1 MHWIF
6 ENKIITNLDFI
17 KKYAISIFMKTIQ
30 LIRPT
35 TFCLMALTFISSA
48 YSVDK
53 YFGNSS
59 AIFTSDNAWYS
70 DEALTQPTTHPIG
83 EEDTAIFYKT
93 KGSATVAPSSWVT
106 QLDTYVG
113 NVISSGNDGI
123 INLGHELLNQGSPIN
138 FQIYNT
144 LSVQICDE
152 ASTMT
157 FGTSFEKE
165 GTAAVELTIGN
176 IDIGTQVYGG
186 KTYDSYGSETSLGF
200 SYGDS
205 RLTSSLINVIGDV
218 NLGGCGVTGANVAA
232 LLNLKVDKMA
242 VKGIMNIKRNGWMY
256 SSVRFYK
263 AGVLELGGLV
273 AENTNGDFTI
283 ANGSGESFTS
293 EIVFKNELG
302 TDYQYIGAIVD
313 DGNNRPD
320 ISAIKATMNVTMD
333 GEGTQRI
340 YQAIQTKTNIQG
352 RMSGTYTVKN
362 GRLFMD
368 NSLIAA
374 DYRQAKLSLEGG
386 KFGAGDYDSS
396 NTGTAY
402 FKTANFESGGF
413 AYENFAYHN
422 TMETG
427 TGDKIIITETFTK
440 AAGSGKISVDFSDAN
455 GNALN
460 LENFILADS
469 ADSVEYWAE
478 ILTAGELSGFNLDT
492 RLSDGAYDA
501 NADFYAEGIENGIVV
516 FKWVESLD
524 SGYSLQVGFAQVPE
538 PAAAVALG
546 GVLALVYAG
555 MRSKRRR

>member
-1 MHWIF
+1 MV
-6 ENKIITNLDFI
+6 ITNLDFI
-17 KKYAISIFMKTIQ
+17 RKYAISIFMKTIQ

-35 TFCLMALTFISSA
+35 TFYLLALTFISSA
-48 YSVDK
+48 YSADK

-59 AIFTSDNAWYS
+59 AIFISDNAWYS

-93 KGSATVAPSSWVT
+93 KGTATYAPTSWVT
-106 QLDTYVG
+106 QVDTYVG
-113 NVISSGNDGI
+113 NVISSGDNGI
-123 INLGHELLNQGSPIN
+123 INLGKELLNQGVPIN

-152 ASTMT
+152 NSTMS
-157 FGTSFEKE
+157 FGTSFEDE
-165 GTAAVELTIGN
+165 ESTAAVELTIGN

-186 KTYDSYGSETSLGF
+186 KTYDSYRTTSLSF

-218 NLGGCGVTGANVAA
+218 NLGGCGVTDVNSEA
-232 LLNLKVDKMA
+232 LLNLAVDKMA
-242 VKGIMNIKRNGWMY
+242 VKGIMNIKRNGWGY
-256 SSVRFYK
+256 SNVTFNK

-273 AENTNGDFTI
+273 AENRDGDFTI
-283 ANGSGESFTS
+283 ANGEGGSFTS
-293 EIVFKNELG
+293 EVVFKNALG

-340 YQAIQTKTNIQG
+340 YQAIQLKTDIQG

-368 NSLIAA
+368 NSRIAA
-374 DYRQAKLSLEGG
+374 DYRQAALSLEGG
-386 KFGAGDYDSS
+386 KFGAGHYESS

-413 AYENFAYHN
+413 AYENFANHN

-440 AAGSGKISVDFSDAN
+440 AAGSGKISVDFSDAS

-469 ADSVEYWAE
+469 ADSVKYWAE

-492 RLSDGAYDA
+492 LLSDGAYDA
-501 NADFYAEGIENGIVV
+501 NADFYAEGIENGVVV

-546 GVLALVYAG
+546 GVLALIYAG
-555 MRSKRRR
+555 MKSKRRR

>member
-1 MHWIF
+1 
-6 ENKIITNLDFI
+6 
-17 KKYAISIFMKTIQ
+17 MKTIQ
-30 LIRPT
+30 LFRPT
-35 TFCLMALTFISSA
+35 AFYLLALTFISSA
-48 YSVDK
+48 YSADK

-59 AIFTSDNAWYS
+59 AIFTSDKAWYS

-93 KGSATVAPSSWVT
+93 KGTATYPPTAWVT
-106 QLDTYVG
+106 QVDTYVG
-113 NVISSGNDGI
+113 NVISSGDGGI
-123 INLGHELLNQGSPIN
+123 INLGKELLNQGVPIN

-152 ASTMT
+152 NSTMS
-157 FGTSFEKE
+157 FGTSFEDE
-165 GTAAVELTIGN
+165 ESTAAVELTIGN

-186 KTYDSYGSETSLGF
+186 KTYDSYSNTTSLSF

-205 RLTSSLINVIGDV
+205 RLTNSLINVIGDV
-218 NLGGCGVTGANVAA
+218 NFGGCGVSGANGAA
-232 LLNLKVDKMA
+232 LLYLTVDKMA
-242 VKGIMNIKRNGWMY
+242 VKGIMNIKRNGWGY
-256 SSVRFYK
+256 SNVTFNK

-273 AENTNGDFTI
+273 AENRDGDFTI
-283 ANGSGESFTS
+283 ANGSGGSFTS
-293 EIVFKNELG
+293 EVVFKNALG

-340 YQAIQTKTNIQG
+340 YQAVQTKTDIQG
-352 RMSGTYTVKN
+352 RMGGTYTVKN

-368 NSLIAA
+368 NSRIAA
-374 DYRQAKLSLEGG
+374 DYRLATLSLEGG
-386 KFGAGDYDSS
+386 KFGAGHYDSLQV
-396 NTGTAY
+396 GIAY

-413 AYENFAYHN
+413 AYENFANHN
-422 TMETG
+422 PMETEV
-427 TGDKIIITETFTK
+427 GDKIIITETFTK
-440 AAGSGKISVDFSDAN
+440 AAGSGKISVDFSDAS

-460 LENFILADS
+460 LENFILAES

-492 RLSDGAYDA
+492 LLSDGAYDA
-501 NADFYAEGIENGIVV
+501 NADFYAEGIENGVVV

-538 PAAAVALG
+538 PASAVALG
-546 GVLALVYAG
+546 GVLALIYVG

>member
-1 MHWIF
+1 
-6 ENKIITNLDFI
+6 
-17 KKYAISIFMKTIQ
+17 MKTIQ
-30 LIRPT
+30 FFRPT
-35 TFCLMALTFISSA
+35 AFYLLALTFISSA
-48 YSVDK
+48 YSADK

-59 AIFTSDNAWYS
+59 AIFTSDKAWYS

-93 KGSATVAPSSWVT
+93 KGTATYAPTAWVT
-106 QLDTYVG
+106 QVDTYVG
-113 NVISSGNDGI
+113 NVISSGDGGI
-123 INLGHELLNQGSPIN
+123 INLGKELLNQGVPIN

-152 ASTMT
+152 NSTMS
-157 FGTSFEKE
+157 FGTSFEDE
-165 GTAAVELTIGN
+165 ESTAAVELTIGN

-186 KTYDSYGSETSLGF
+186 KTYDSYRTTSLSF

-218 NLGGCGVTGANVAA
+218 NLGGCGVTDVNSEA
-232 LLNLKVDKMA
+232 LLNLAVDKMA
-242 VKGIMNIKRNGWMY
+242 VKGIMNIKRNGWGY
-256 SSVRFYK
+256 SNVTFNK

-273 AENTNGDFTI
+273 AENTDGDFTI
-283 ANGSGESFTS
+283 ANGSGGSFTS
-293 EIVFKNELG
+293 EIVFKNALG

-340 YQAIQTKTNIQG
+340 YQAIQLKTDIQG

-368 NSLIAA
+368 NSRIAA
-374 DYRQAKLSLEGG
+374 DYRQAALSLEGG
-386 KFGAGDYDSS
+386 KFGAGHYESS

-413 AYENFAYHN
+413 AYENFANHN
-422 TMETG
+422 PMETEV
-427 TGDKIIITETFTK
+427 GDKIIITETFTK
-440 AAGSGKISVDFSDAN
+440 AAGSGKISVDFSDAS

-460 LENFILADS
+460 LENFTLADS

-492 RLSDGAYDA
+492 LLSDGAYDA
-501 NADFYAEGIENGIVV
+501 NADFYAEGIENGVVV

-546 GVLALVYAG
+546 GVLALIYVG

>member
-1 MHWIF
+1 ML
-6 ENKIITNLDFI
+6 ITNLDFI
-17 KKYAISIFMKTIQ
+17 RKYAISIFMKTIQ

-35 TFCLMALTFISSA
+35 TFYLLALTFISSA
-48 YSVDK
+48 YSADK

-59 AIFTSDNAWYS
+59 AIFISDNAWYS

-93 KGSATVAPSSWVT
+93 KGTATYAPTSWVT
-106 QLDTYVG
+106 QVDTYVG
-113 NVISSGNDGI
+113 NVISSGDNGI
-123 INLGHELLNQGSPIN
+123 INLGKELLNQGVPIN

-152 ASTMT
+152 AGTMT
-157 FGTSFEKE
+157 FGTSFDDKE

-186 KTYDSYGSETSLGF
+186 KTYDSYSTTSLSF

-205 RLTSSLINVIGDV
+205 RLTNSLINVIGDV
-218 NLGGCGVTGANVAA
+218 NFGGCGVSGANGAA
-232 LLNLKVDKMA
+232 LLYLTVDKMA
-242 VKGIMNIKRNGWMY
+242 VKGVMNIKRNGWGY
-256 SSVRFYK
+256 SNVTFNK

-273 AENTNGDFTI
+273 AENRDGDFTI
-283 ANGSGESFTS
+283 ANGSGGSFTS
-293 EIVFKNELG
+293 EVVFKNALG

-340 YQAIQTKTNIQG
+340 YQAVQTKTDIQG
-352 RMSGTYTVKN
+352 RMGGTYTVKN

-368 NSLIAA
+368 NSRIAA
-374 DYRQAKLSLEGG
+374 DYRLATLSLEGG
-386 KFGAGDYDSS
+386 KFGAGNYESS

-413 AYENFAYHN
+413 AYENFANHN
-422 TMETG
+422 PMETEV
-427 TGDKIIITETFTK
+427 GDKIIITETFTK
-440 AAGSGKISVDFSDAN
+440 AAGSGKISVDFSDAS

-460 LENFILADS
+460 LENFILAES

-492 RLSDGAYDA
+492 LLSDGAYDA
-501 NADFYAEGIENGIVV
+501 NADFYAEGIENGVVV

-546 GVLALVYAG
+546 GVLALIYAG
-555 MRSKRRR
+555 MKSKRRR

>member
-1 MHWIF
+1 MVIA
-6 ENKIITNLDFI
+6 NLDFI
-17 KKYAISIFMKTIQ
+17 KKYAIRIFMKTIQ
-30 LIRPT
+30 FIRPSA
-35 TFCLMALTFISSA
+35 FCLMALTFISSA
-48 YSVDK
+48 YSADK

-59 AIFTSDNAWYS
+59 AIFISDKAWYS

-93 KGSATVAPSSWVT
+93 KGSATYAPTSWVT
-106 QLDTYVG
+106 QVDTYVG
-113 NVISSGNDGI
+113 NVISSGDNGI
-123 INLGHELLNQGSPIN
+123 INLGKEVLNQGVPVN

-152 ASTMT
+152 AGTMT
-157 FGTSFEKE
+157 FGTSFDDIE

-176 IDIGTQVYGG
+176 IDVGTQVYGG
-186 KTYDSYGSETSLGF
+186 RTYDSYRTTSLNF
-200 SYGDS
+200 SYEDS
-205 RLTSSLINVIGDV
+205 RLTNSLINVIGDV
-218 NLGGCGVTGANVAA
+218 NLGGCGVSGANDAA
-232 LLNLKVDKMA
+232 LLYLTVDKMA
-242 VKGIMNIKRNGWMY
+242 VKGIMNIKRNGWGY
-256 SSVRFYK
+256 SNVTFNK

-273 AENTNGDFTI
+273 AENTDGDFTI
-283 ANGSGESFTS
+283 ANGSGGSFTS
-293 EIVFKNELG
+293 EVVFKNALG

-320 ISAIKATMNVTMD
+320 ISAINATMNVTMD

-340 YQAIQTKTNIQG
+340 YQAVQTKTNIQG
-352 RMSGTYTVKN
+352 RMSGTYTVKK

-386 KFGAGDYDSS
+386 KFGAGHYDSLQV
-396 NTGTAY
+396 GTAY
-402 FKTANFESGGF
+402 FKTANFVSGGF
-413 AYENFAYHN
+413 AYENFANHN
-422 TMETG
+422 PMETEV
-427 TGDKIIITETFTK
+427 GDKIIITETFTK
-440 AAGSGKISVDFSDAN
+440 AAGSGKISVDFSDAS

-492 RLSDGAYDA
+492 LLSDGVYDA

-516 FKWVESLD
+516 FKWVGSLD

-538 PAAAVALG
+538 PAAVVALG
-546 GVLALVYAG
+546 GLLALVYAG

>member
-1 MHWIF
+1 
-6 ENKIITNLDFI
+6 
-17 KKYAISIFMKTIQ
+17 MKTIQ
-30 LIRPT
+30 LFRPT
-35 TFCLMALTFISSA
+35 AFYLLALTFISSA
-48 YSVDK
+48 YSADK

-59 AIFTSDNAWYS
+59 AIFTSDKAWYS

-93 KGSATVAPSSWVT
+93 KGTATYAPTAWVT
-106 QLDTYVG
+106 QVDTYVG
-113 NVISSGNDGI
+113 NVISSGDGGI
-123 INLGHELLNQGSPIN
+123 INLGKELLNQGVPIN

-152 ASTMT
+152 NSTMS
-157 FGTSFEKE
+157 FGTSFEDE
-165 GTAAVELTIGN
+165 ESTAAVELTIGN

-186 KTYDSYGSETSLGF
+186 KTYDSYSNTTSLSF

-218 NLGGCGVTGANVAA
+218 NLGGCGVSGVNSAA
-232 LLNLKVDKMA
+232 LLNLTVDKMA
-242 VKGIMNIKRNGWMY
+242 VKGIMNIKRNGWGY
-256 SSVRFYK
+256 SNVKFYK

-273 AENTNGDFTI
+273 AENRDGDFTI
-283 ANGSGESFTS
+283 ANGEGGSFTS
-293 EIVFKNELG
+293 EIVFKNALG

-340 YQAIQTKTNIQG
+340 YQAIQLKTDIQG

-368 NSLIAA
+368 NSRIAA
-374 DYRQAKLSLEGG
+374 DYRQAALSLEGG
-386 KFGAGDYDSS
+386 KFGAGHYESS

-413 AYENFAYHN
+413 AYENFANHN

-440 AAGSGKISVDFSDAN
+440 AAGSGKISVDFSDAS

-469 ADSVEYWAE
+469 ADSVKYWAE

-492 RLSDGAYDA
+492 LLSDGAYDA
-501 NADFYAEGIENGIVV
+501 NADFYAEGIENGVAV

-546 GVLALVYAG
+546 GVLALVYVG

>member
-1 MHWIF
+1 MLINF
-6 ENKIITNLDFI
+6 DFI
-17 KKYAISIFMKTIQ
+17 IKYAISIFMKTIQ
-30 LIRPT
+30 FIRPSA
-35 TFCLMALTFISSA
+35 FCLMALTFISSA
-48 YSVDK
+48 YSADK

-59 AIFTSDNAWYS
+59 AIFISDKAWYS

-93 KGSATVAPSSWVT
+93 KRTATYAPTSWVT

-113 NVISSGNDGI
+113 NVISSGDSGI
-123 INLGHELLNQGSPIN
+123 INLGKELLNQTVPIN

-152 ASTMT
+152 ASTMF
-157 FGTSFEKE
+157 FGTSFEDEE
-165 GTAAVELTIGN
+165 GTAAVEITIGN

-186 KTYDSYGSETSLGF
+186 RTYDSYKETSLSF

-205 RLTSSLINVIGDV
+205 RLTNSLINVIGDV
-218 NLGGCGVTGANVAA
+218 NLGGGGGSEANGAA
-232 LLNLKVDKMA
+232 LLNLTVDKMA
-242 VKGIMNIKRNGWMY
+242 VKGIMNIERKGWQY
-256 SSVRFYK
+256 SNVTFNK

-283 ANGSGESFTS
+283 ANGPGGSFTS
-293 EIVFKNELG
+293 EVVFKNALG

-320 ISAIKATMNVTMD
+320 MSAINATMNVTMD

-340 YQAIQTKTNIQG
+340 YQAIQTKTDIQG

-374 DYRQAKLSLEGG
+374 DYRLATLSLEGG
-386 KFGAGDYDSS
+386 KFGAGHYESS
-396 NTGTAY
+396 LTGTAY

-413 AYENFAYHN
+413 AYENFANHN
-422 TMETG
+422 TMEAEV
-427 TGDKIIITETFTK
+427 GDKIIITETFTK
-440 AAGSGKISVDFSDAN
+440 ADGSGKISVDFSDAN

-460 LENFILADS
+460 LENYTLAES
-469 ADSVEYWAE
+469 ADSVKYWAE

-538 PAAAVALG
+538 PAAAVALV

-555 MRSKRRR
+555 MKSKRRR

>member
-1 MHWIF
+1 
-6 ENKIITNLDFI
+6 
-17 KKYAISIFMKTIQ
+17 MKTIQ
-30 LIRPT
+30 LFRPT
-35 TFCLMALTFISSA
+35 AFYLLALTFISSA
-48 YSVDK
+48 YSADK

-59 AIFTSDNAWYS
+59 AIFTSDKAWYS

-93 KGSATVAPSSWVT
+93 KGTATYAPTAWVT
-106 QLDTYVG
+106 QVDTYVG
-113 NVISSGNDGI
+113 NVISSGDGGI
-123 INLGHELLNQGSPIN
+123 INLGKELLNQGVPIN

-152 ASTMT
+152 NSTMS
-157 FGTSFEKE
+157 FGTSFEDE
-165 GTAAVELTIGN
+165 ESTAAVELTIGN

-186 KTYDSYGSETSLGF
+186 KTYDSYSNTTSLSF

-218 NLGGCGVTGANVAA
+218 NLGGCGVSGVNSAA
-232 LLNLKVDKMA
+232 LLNLTVDKMA
-242 VKGIMNIKRNGWMY
+242 VKGIMNIKRNGWGY
-256 SSVRFYK
+256 SNVTFNK

-273 AENTNGDFTI
+273 AENRDGDFTI
-283 ANGSGESFTS
+283 ANGSGGSFTS
-293 EIVFKNELG
+293 EIVFKNALG

-340 YQAIQTKTNIQG
+340 YQAIQLKTDIQG

-374 DYRQAKLSLEGG
+374 DYRQAALSLEGG
-386 KFGAGDYDSS
+386 KFGAGHYESS

-413 AYENFAYHN
+413 AYENFANHN

-440 AAGSGKISVDFSDAN
+440 AAGSGKISVDFSDAS

-469 ADSVEYWAE
+469 ADSVKYWAE

-492 RLSDGAYDA
+492 LLSDGAYDA
-501 NADFYAEGIENGIVV
+501 NADFYAEGIEKGVAV

-546 GVLALVYAG
+546 GVLALIYAG
-555 MRSKRRR
+555 MKSKRRR

>member
-1 MHWIF
+1 MVIP
-6 ENKIITNLDFI
+6 NLDFI
-17 KKYAISIFMKTIQ
+17 RKYAINIFMKTIQ
-30 LIRPT
+30 LFRPT
-35 TFCLMALTFISSA
+35 AFYLLALTFISSA
-48 YSVDK
+48 YSADK

-59 AIFTSDNAWYS
+59 AIFTSDKAWYS

-93 KGSATVAPSSWVT
+93 KGTATYAPTSWVT
-106 QLDTYVG
+106 QVDTYVG
-113 NVISSGNDGI
+113 NVISSGDNGI
-123 INLGHELLNQGSPIN
+123 INLGKELLNQGVPIN

-144 LSVQICDE
+144 LSVHICDE
-152 ASTMT
+152 AGTMT
-157 FGTSFEKE
+157 FGTSFDDKE

-186 KTYDSYGSETSLGF
+186 KTYDSYSTTSLSF

-205 RLTSSLINVIGDV
+205 RLTNSLINVIGDV
-218 NLGGCGVTGANVAA
+218 NFGGCGVSGANGAA
-232 LLNLKVDKMA
+232 LLYLTVDKMA
-242 VKGIMNIKRNGWMY
+242 VKGIMNIKRNGWGY
-256 SSVRFYK
+256 SNVTFNK

-273 AENTNGDFTI
+273 AENRDGDFTI
-283 ANGSGESFTS
+283 ANGSGGSFTS
-293 EIVFKNELG
+293 EVVFKNALG

-352 RMSGTYTVKN
+352 RMGGTYTVKN

-368 NSLIAA
+368 NSRIAA
-374 DYRQAKLSLEGG
+374 DYRLAALSLEGG
-386 KFGAGDYDSS
+386 KFGAGHYESS

-413 AYENFAYHN
+413 AYENFANHN
-422 TMETG
+422 PMETEV
-427 TGDKIIITETFTK
+427 GDKIIITETFTK
-440 AAGSGKISVDFSDAN
+440 AAGSGKISVDFSDAS

-492 RLSDGAYDA
+492 LLSDGAYDA
-501 NADFYAEGIENGIVV
+501 NADFYAEGIENGVVV

-538 PAAAVALG
+538 PAAAVVLG

-555 MRSKRRR
+555 MRSRRRR

>member
-1 MHWIF
+1 
-6 ENKIITNLDFI
+6 
-17 KKYAISIFMKTIQ
+17 MKTIQ

-35 TFCLMALTFISSA
+35 TFYLFALTFISSA
-48 YSVDK
+48 YSADK

-59 AIFTSDNAWYS
+59 ATFISDKAWYS

-93 KGSATVAPSSWVT
+93 KGTATYAPTSWVT
-106 QLDTYVG
+106 QVDTYVG
-113 NVISSGNDGI
+113 NVISSGDNGI
-123 INLGHELLNQGSPIN
+123 INLGKELLNQGVPIN

-157 FGTSFEKE
+157 FGTSFDDIE

-176 IDIGTQVYGG
+176 IDVGTQVYGG
-186 KTYDSYGSETSLGF
+186 RTYDSYRTTSLSF

-205 RLTSSLINVIGDV
+205 RLTNSLINVIGDV
-218 NLGGCGVTGANVAA
+218 NLGGCGVSGANDAA
-232 LLNLKVDKMA
+232 LLYLTVDKMA
-242 VKGIMNIKRNGWMY
+242 VKGIMNIKRNGWGY
-256 SSVRFYK
+256 SNVTFNK

-273 AENTNGDFTI
+273 AENRDGDFTI
-283 ANGSGESFTS
+283 ANGSGGSFTS
-293 EIVFKNELG
+293 EIVFKNALG

-320 ISAIKATMNVTMD
+320 ISAINATMNVTMD

-340 YQAIQTKTNIQG
+340 YQAVQTKTDIQG

-368 NSLIAA
+368 NSRIAA
-374 DYRQAKLSLEGG
+374 DYRLATLSLEGG
-386 KFGAGDYDSS
+386 KFGAGHYDSLQV
-396 NTGTAY
+396 GTAY

-413 AYENFAYHN
+413 AYENFANHN
-422 TMETG
+422 TIETG
-427 TGDKIIITETFTK
+427 AGDKIIITETFTK
-440 AAGSGKISVDFSDAN
+440 AAGSGKISVDFSDAS

-492 RLSDGAYDA
+492 LLSDGAYDA
-501 NADFYAEGIENGIVV
+501 NADFYAEGIENGVVV

-546 GVLALVYAG
+546 GVLALIYVG

>member
-1 MHWIF
+1 MV
-6 ENKIITNLDFI
+6 ITNLDFMI
-17 KKYAISIFMKTIQ
+17 KYAISIFMKTIQ
-30 LIRPT
+30 LIRSSA
-35 TFCLMALTFISSA
+35 FCLMALTFISSA
-48 YSVDK
+48 YSADK

-59 AIFTSDNAWYS
+59 ATFISDKAWYS

-93 KGSATVAPSSWVT
+93 KGTATVAPSSWVT

-113 NVISSGNDGI
+113 NVISSGDSGI
-123 INLGHELLNQGSPIN
+123 INFGHELLNQGVPIN

-152 ASTMT
+152 ASTMS

-186 KTYDSYGSETSLGF
+186 RTYDSYGTTSLNF

-218 NLGGCGVTGANVAA
+218 NLGGCGVSGANGAA
-232 LLNLKVDKMA
+232 LLNLTVDKMA
-242 VKGIMNIKRNGWMY
+242 VKGIMNIKRNGWGF
-256 SSVRFYK
+256 SNVTFNK

-273 AENTNGDFTI
+273 AENRNGDFTI
-283 ANGSGESFTS
+283 ANGPGGSFTS
-293 EIVFKNELG
+293 EVVFKNALG

-320 ISAIKATMNVTMD
+320 MSEIKATMNVTMD

-340 YQAIQTKTNIQG
+340 YQAVHSRTDITG

-368 NSLIAA
+368 NSRIAA

-386 KFGAGDYDSS
+386 KFGAGHYESL

-413 AYENFAYHN
+413 AYENFANHN

-427 TGDKIIITETFTK
+427 AGDKIIITETFTK
-440 AAGSGKISVDFSDAN
+440 AAGSGKIAVDFSDAN

-460 LENFILADS
+460 LENYILAES
-469 ADSVEYWAE
+469 ADSVKYWTE

-492 RLSDGAYDA
+492 LLSDGAYDA

-546 GVLALVYAG
+546 GLLALVYAG

>member
-1 MHWIF
+1 MLINF
-6 ENKIITNLDFI
+6 DFI

-30 LIRPT
+30 FIRPSA
-35 TFCLMALTFISSA
+35 FCLMALTFISSA
-48 YSVDK
+48 YSADK

-59 AIFTSDNAWYS
+59 AIFISDKAWYS

-93 KGSATVAPSSWVT
+93 KGTATYAPTSWVT
-106 QLDTYVG
+106 QVDTYVG
-113 NVISSGNDGI
+113 NVISSGDNGI
-123 INLGHELLNQGSPIN
+123 INLGKEVLNQGVPVN

-152 ASTMT
+152 AGTMT
-157 FGTSFEKE
+157 FGTSFDDIE

-176 IDIGTQVYGG
+176 IDVGTQVYGG
-186 KTYDSYGSETSLGF
+186 RTYDSYRTTSLSF

-205 RLTSSLINVIGDV
+205 RLTNSLINVIGDV
-218 NLGGCGVTGANVAA
+218 NLGGCGVSGANDAA
-232 LLNLKVDKMA
+232 LLYLTVDKMA
-242 VKGIMNIKRNGWMY
+242 VKGIMNIKRNGWGY
-256 SSVRFYK
+256 SNVTFNK

-273 AENTNGDFTI
+273 AENRDGDFTI
-283 ANGSGESFTS
+283 ANGSGGSFTS
-293 EIVFKNELG
+293 EIVFKNALG

-320 ISAIKATMNVTMD
+320 ISAINATMNVTMD

-340 YQAIQTKTNIQG
+340 YQAVQTKTDIQG

-368 NSLIAA
+368 NSRIAA
-374 DYRQAKLSLEGG
+374 DYRLATLSLEGG
-386 KFGAGDYDSS
+386 KFGAGNYESS
-396 NTGTAY
+396 NTGIAY

-413 AYENFAYHN
+413 AYENFANHN
-422 TMETG
+422 PMETEV
-427 TGDKIIITETFTK
+427 GDKIIITETFTK
-440 AAGSGKISVDFSDAN
+440 AAGSGKIAVDFSDAS

-460 LENFILADS
+460 LENFILAET
-469 ADSVEYWAE
+469 ADSVEHWAE

-516 FKWVESLD
+516 FKWVGSLD

-538 PAAAVALG
+538 PAAVVALG
-546 GVLALVYAG
+546 GLLALVYAG

>member
-1 MHWIF
+1 
-6 ENKIITNLDFI
+6 
-17 KKYAISIFMKTIQ
+17 MKTIQ
-30 LIRPT
+30 FFRPT
-35 TFCLMALTFISSA
+35 AFYLLALTFISSA
-48 YSVDK
+48 YSADK

-59 AIFTSDNAWYS
+59 TTFISDKAWYS

-93 KGSATVAPSSWVT
+93 KGTATYAPTSWVT
-106 QLDTYVG
+106 QVDTYVG
-113 NVISSGNDGI
+113 NIISSGDSGI
-123 INLGHELLNQGSPIN
+123 INLGNELLNQGVPIN

-152 ASTMT
+152 AGTMS
-157 FGTSFEKE
+157 FGTSFDDKE

-186 KTYDSYGSETSLGF
+186 KTYDSYGDASLSF

-218 NLGGCGVTGANVAA
+218 NLGGCGVTGVHVSACLDLA
-232 LLNLKVDKMA
+232 VDKMA
-242 VKGIMNIKRNGWMY
+242 VKGIMNINRNGWGY
-256 SSVRFYK
+256 SNVTFYK

-273 AENTNGDFTI
+273 AENKDGDFTI
-283 ANGSGESFTS
+283 ANGSGGSFTS
-293 EIVFKNELG
+293 EVVFKNALG

-374 DYRQAKLSLEGG
+374 DYRLAALSLEGG
-386 KFGAGDYDSS
+386 KFGAGHYDSS
-396 NTGTAY
+396 WTGTAY
-402 FKTANFESGGF
+402 FKTANFKSGGF
-413 AYENFAYHN
+413 AYENFANHN
-422 TMETG
+422 PMETG

-440 AAGSGKISVDFSDAN
+440 AAESGKIAIDFSDAS

-460 LENFILADS
+460 LENFTLADS

-492 RLSDGAYDA
+492 LLSDGAYDA
-501 NADFYAEGIENGIVV
+501 NADFYAEGIENGVAV
-516 FKWVESLD
+516 FKWVESQD

-546 GVLALVYAG
+546 GVLALVYVG

>member
-1 MHWIF
+1 MV
-6 ENKIITNLDFI
+6 ITNLDFI
-17 KKYAISIFMKTIQ
+17 RKYAISIFMKTIQ
-30 LIRPT
+30 FFRPT
-35 TFCLMALTFISSA
+35 AFYLLALTFISSA
-48 YSVDK
+48 YSADK
-53 YFGNSS
+53 YFGNTS
-59 AIFTSDNAWYS
+59 AIFISDEAWYS

-93 KGSATVAPSSWVT
+93 KGTATYPPTSWVT
-106 QLDTYVG
+106 QVDTYVG
-113 NVISSGNDGI
+113 NVISSGDGGI
-123 INLGHELLNQGSPIN
+123 INLGKELLNQGVPIN

-152 ASTMT
+152 NSTMS
-157 FGTSFEKE
+157 FGTSFEDE
-165 GTAAVELTIGN
+165 ESTAAVELTIGN

-186 KTYDSYGSETSLGF
+186 KTYDSYGSETSLSF

-218 NLGGCGVTGANVAA
+218 NLGGCGVTGANVSA
-232 LLNLKVDKMA
+232 LLNLTVDKMA

-256 SSVRFYK
+256 SNVTFYK

-273 AENTNGDFTI
+273 AENTDGDFTI
-283 ANGSGESFTS
+283 ANGSGGSFTS
-293 EIVFKNELG
+293 EIVFKNALG

-340 YQAIQTKTNIQG
+340 YQAIQLKTDIQG

-368 NSLIAA
+368 NSRIAA
-374 DYRQAKLSLEGG
+374 DYRQAALSLEGG
-386 KFGAGDYDSS
+386 KFGAGHYESS

-413 AYENFAYHN
+413 AYENFANHN
-422 TMETG
+422 PMETEV
-427 TGDKIIITETFTK
+427 GDKIIITETFTK
-440 AAGSGKISVDFSDAN
+440 AAGSGKISVDFSDAS

-469 ADSVEYWAE
+469 ADSVKYWAE

-492 RLSDGAYDA
+492 LLSDGAYDA
-501 NADFYAEGIENGIVV
+501 NADFYAEGIENGVAV

-546 GVLALVYAG
+546 GVLALIYAG
-555 MRSKRRR
+555 MKSKRRR

>member
-1 MHWIF
+1 
-6 ENKIITNLDFI
+6 
-17 KKYAISIFMKTIQ
+17 
-30 LIRPT
+30 
-35 TFCLMALTFISSA
+35 MALTFISSA
-48 YSVDK
+48 YSADK

-59 AIFTSDNAWYS
+59 AIFISDKAWYS

-93 KGSATVAPSSWVT
+93 KGTATVAPSSWVT

-113 NVISSGNDGI
+113 NVISSGDSGI
-123 INLGHELLNQGSPIN
+123 INFGHELLNQGVPIN

-152 ASTMT
+152 ASTMS

-186 KTYDSYGSETSLGF
+186 RTYDSYGTTSLNF

-218 NLGGCGVTGANVAA
+218 NLGGCGVSGANGAA
-232 LLNLKVDKMA
+232 LLNLTVDKMA
-242 VKGIMNIKRNGWMY
+242 VKGIMNIERKGFAY
-256 SSVRFYK
+256 SNVTFNK

-283 ANGSGESFTS
+283 ANGPGGSFTS
-293 EIVFKNELG
+293 EVVFKNALG

-320 ISAIKATMNVTMD
+320 ISAINATMNVTMD

-340 YQAIQTKTNIQG
+340 YQAIQTKTDIQG

-368 NSLIAA
+368 NSRIAA
-374 DYRQAKLSLEGG
+374 DYRLATLSLEGG
-386 KFGAGDYDSS
+386 KFGAGHYDSLQV
-396 NTGTAY
+396 GTAY
-402 FKTANFESGGF
+402 FKTANFESGGL
-413 AYENFAYHN
+413 AYENFANHN
-422 TMETG
+422 TMEAEV
-427 TGDKIIITETFTK
+427 GDKIIITETFTK
-440 AAGSGKISVDFSDAN
+440 ATGSGKISVDFSDAS

-460 LENFILADS
+460 LENFILAES
-469 ADSVEYWAE
+469 ADSVEHWAE

-492 RLSDGAYDA
+492 LLSDGVYDA

-516 FKWVESLD
+516 FKWVGSLD

-546 GVLALVYAG
+546 GLLALVYAG

>member
-1 MHWIF
+1 MV
-6 ENKIITNLDFI
+6 ITNLDFI
-17 KKYAISIFMKTIQ
+17 KKYAKSIFMKTIQ
-30 LIRPT
+30 FIRPSA
-35 TFCLMALTFISSA
+35 FCLMALTFISSA
-48 YSVDK
+48 YSKDK

-70 DEALTQPTTHPIG
+70 DEALTQPTTYPIG

-186 KTYDSYGSETSLGF
+186 RTYDSYSETSLSF

-205 RLTSSLINVIGDV
+205 RLTNSLINVIGDV
-218 NLGGCGVTGANVAA
+218 NFGGCGVSGANGAA
-232 LLNLKVDKMA
+232 LLNLTVDKMA
-242 VKGIMNIKRNGWMY
+242 VKGIMNIKRNGWGF
-256 SSVRFYK
+256 SNVTFNK

-273 AENTNGDFTI
+273 AENRDGDFTI
-283 ANGSGESFTS
+283 ANGSGGSFTS
-293 EIVFKNELG
+293 EIVFKNALG

-320 ISAIKATMNVTMD
+320 ISAINATMNVTMD

-340 YQAIQTKTNIQG
+340 YQAVQTKTDIQG

-368 NSLIAA
+368 NSRIAA
-374 DYRQAKLSLEGG
+374 DYRLATLSLEGG
-386 KFGAGDYDSS
+386 KFGAGHYDSLQV
-396 NTGTAY
+396 GTAY

-413 AYENFAYHN
+413 AYENFANHN
-422 TMETG
+422 TMEAEV
-427 TGDKIIITETFTK
+427 GDKIIITETFTK
-440 AAGSGKISVDFSDAN
+440 AAGSGKISVDFSDAS

-460 LENFILADS
+460 LENYILAES
-469 ADSVEYWAE
+469 ADSVEHWAE

-555 MRSKRRR
+555 MKSKRRR

>member
-93 KGSATVAPSSWVT
+93 KRTATYAPTSWVT
-106 QLDTYVG
+106 QVDTYVG

-123 INLGHELLNQGSPIN
+123 INLGKELLNQEVPIN

-152 ASTMT
+152 AGTMF
-157 FGTSFEKE
+157 FGTSFEDKE
-165 GTAAVELTIGN
+165 GTAAIELTIGN

-186 KTYDSYGSETSLGF
+186 RTYDSYSETSLSF

-205 RLTSSLINVIGDV
+205 RLTNSLINVIGDV
-218 NLGGCGVTGANVAA
+218 NFGGCGVSGANGAA
-232 LLNLKVDKMA
+232 LLNLTVDKMA
-242 VKGIMNIKRNGWMY
+242 VKGIMNIERNGWGY
-256 SSVRFYK
+256 SNVTFNK

-273 AENTNGDFTI
+273 AENTDGDFTI
-283 ANGSGESFTS
+283 ANGSGGSFTS
-293 EIVFKNELG
+293 EIVFKNALG

-320 ISAIKATMNVTMD
+320 MSEIKATMNVTMD

-340 YQAIQTKTNIQG
+340 YQAVQIKTDIQG

-368 NSLIAA
+368 NSRIAA

-413 AYENFAYHN
+413 AY
-422 TMETG
+422 
-427 TGDKIIITETFTK
+427 GDKIIITETFTK

-469 ADSVEYWAE
+469 ADSVEYWVE

>member
-1 MHWIF
+1 MLVNIG
-6 ENKIITNLDFI
+6 NLKLDFI
-17 KKYAISIFMKTIQ
+17 RKYAISIFMKMKTIQ
-30 LIRPT
+30 FFRPT
-35 TFCLMALTFISSA
+35 AFYLLALTFISSA
-48 YSVDK
+48 YSADK

-59 AIFTSDNAWYS
+59 TTFISDKAWYS

-93 KGSATVAPSSWVT
+93 KRTATYAPTSWVT
-106 QLDTYVG
+106 QVDTYVG
-113 NVISSGNDGI
+113 NVISSGDSGI
-123 INLGHELLNQGSPIN
+123 INLGNELLNQTVPIN

-152 ASTMT
+152 ASRMT
-157 FGTSFEKE
+157 FGTSFDDKE
-165 GTAAVELTIGN
+165 GTAAVVLTIGN

-186 KTYDSYGSETSLGF
+186 KAYDSYGDTSLSF

-218 NLGGCGVTGANVAA
+218 NLGGCGVTGAHVSACLDLA
-232 LLNLKVDKMA
+232 VDKMA
-242 VKGIMNIKRNGWMY
+242 VKGIMNIKRNEWGY
-256 SSVRFYK
+256 SNVTFYK

-273 AENTNGDFTI
+273 AENTDGDFTI
-283 ANGSGESFTS
+283 ANGSGGSFTS
-293 EIVFKNELG
+293 EIVFKNALG
-302 TDYQYIGAIVD
+302 KDYQYIGAIVD

-340 YQAIQTKTNIQG
+340 YQAIQTKTDIQG

-374 DYRQAKLSLEGG
+374 DYRQAALSLEGG
-386 KFGAGDYDSS
+386 KFGAGHYESS

-402 FKTANFESGGF
+402 FKTANFKSGGF
-413 AYENFAYHN
+413 AYENFANHN
-422 TMETG
+422 PMETE

-440 AAGSGKISVDFSDAN
+440 AAESGKISVDFSDAS

-460 LENFILADS
+460 LENFTLADS

-492 RLSDGAYDA
+492 LLSDGVYDA
-501 NADFYAEGIENGIVV
+501 NADFYAEGIENGVAV

-546 GVLALVYAG
+546 GLLALVYAG

>member
-1 MHWIF
+1 
-6 ENKIITNLDFI
+6 
-17 KKYAISIFMKTIQ
+17 MKTIQ
-30 LIRPT
+30 FIRPSA
-35 TFCLMALTFISSA
+35 FCLFALTFISSA
-48 YSVDK
+48 YSADK

-93 KGSATVAPSSWVT
+93 KGTATYVPTSWVT

-113 NVISSGNDGI
+113 NVISSGDGGI
-123 INLGHELLNQGSPIN
+123 INLGKELLNQEVPIN

-152 ASTMT
+152 ASTMF
-157 FGTSFEKE
+157 FGTSFEDIE

-186 KTYDSYGSETSLGF
+186 RTYDSYKETSLSF

-205 RLTSSLINVIGDV
+205 RLTSSLIKVNGDV
-218 NLGGCGVTGANVAA
+218 NFGGCGVSGANGAA
-232 LLNLKVDKMA
+232 LLNLTVDKMA
-242 VKGIMNIKRNGWMY
+242 VKGIMNIKRNGWGY
-256 SSVRFYK
+256 SNVTFNK

-273 AENTNGDFTI
+273 AENRDGDFTI
-283 ANGSGESFTS
+283 ANGSGGSFTS
-293 EIVFKNELG
+293 EVVFKNALG

-320 ISAIKATMNVTMD
+320 ISAINATMNVTMD

-340 YQAIQTKTNIQG
+340 YQAVQTKTDIQG

-374 DYRQAKLSLEGG
+374 DYRLATLSLEGG
-386 KFGAGDYDSS
+386 KFGAGHYESS

-413 AYENFAYHN
+413 AYENFANHN
-422 TMETG
+422 TMEMEV
-427 TGDKIIITETFTK
+427 GDKIIITETFTK
-440 AAGSGKISVDFSDAN
+440 AAGSGKIAVDFSDAN

-460 LENFILADS
+460 LENYILADS
-469 ADSVEYWAE
+469 ADSVECWAE

-492 RLSDGAYDA
+492 LLSDGAYDA
-501 NADFYAEGIENGIVV
+501 NADFYAEGIENGIAV

-546 GVLALVYAG
+546 GVLALVYVG

>member
-1 MHWIF
+1 MV
-6 ENKIITNLDFI
+6 ITNLDFI

-35 TFCLMALTFISSA
+35 TFYLFALTFISSA
-48 YSVDK
+48 YSADK

-59 AIFTSDNAWYS
+59 AIFISDNAWYS

-93 KGSATVAPSSWVT
+93 KRTATYAPTSWVT
-106 QLDTYVG
+106 QVDTYVG
-113 NVISSGNDGI
+113 NVISSGDSGI
-123 INLGHELLNQGSPIN
+123 INLGKELLNQTVPIN

-144 LSVQICDE
+144 LSVQLCDE
-152 ASTMT
+152 ASRMT
-157 FGTSFEKE
+157 FGTSFEDIE

-186 KTYDSYGSETSLGF
+186 RTYDSYGETSLSF

-205 RLTSSLINVIGDV
+205 RLTNSLINVIGDV
-218 NLGGCGVTGANVAA
+218 NLGGSGVSGANGAA
-232 LLNLKVDKMA
+232 LLYLTVDKMA
-242 VKGIMNIKRNGWMY
+242 VKGIMNIERNGWQY
-256 SSVRFYK
+256 SNVEFNK

-283 ANGSGESFTS
+283 ANNTGATYTS
-293 EIVFKNELG
+293 EVVFKNALG
-302 TDYQYIGAIVD
+302 TDYQYIGAILD
-313 DGNNRPD
+313 NGNNRPD
-320 ISAIKATMNVTMD
+320 ISSIKATMDVTMD

-340 YQAIQTKTNIQG
+340 YQAVLNKTEIQG

-374 DYRQAKLSLEGG
+374 DYRQAKLSLKGG
-386 KFGAGDYDSS
+386 KFGAGHYESS

-413 AYENFAYHN
+413 AYENFANHN
-422 TMETG
+422 PMETEV
-427 TGDKIIITETFTK
+427 GDKIIITETFTK
-440 AAGSGKISVDFSDAN
+440 AAGSGKISVDFSDAS

-460 LENFILADS
+460 LENFILAES
-469 ADSVEYWAE
+469 ADSVEHWAE

-555 MRSKRRR
+555 MRSRRRR

>member
-1 MHWIF
+1 MVIA
-6 ENKIITNLDFI
+6 NLDFI

-30 LIRPT
+30 FIRPSA
-35 TFCLMALTFISSA
+35 FCLMALTFISSA
-48 YSVDK
+48 YSADK

-59 AIFTSDNAWYS
+59 AIFISDKAWYS
-70 DEALTQPTTHPIG
+70 DEALTQLTTHPIG

-93 KGSATVAPSSWVT
+93 KGTATYVPTSWVT

-113 NVISSGNDGI
+113 NVISSGDSGI
-123 INLGHELLNQGSPIN
+123 INLGKELLNQEVPIN

-152 ASTMT
+152 ASTMF
-157 FGTSFEKE
+157 FGTSFDDIE

-176 IDIGTQVYGG
+176 IDVGTQVYGG
-186 KTYDSYGSETSLGF
+186 RTYDSYSETSLSF

-218 NLGGCGVTGANVAA
+218 NLGGCGVSGANGAA
-232 LLNLKVDKMA
+232 LLNLTVDKMA
-242 VKGIMNIKRNGWMY
+242 VKGIMNIKRNGWGF
-256 SSVRFYK
+256 SNVTFNK

-273 AENTNGDFTI
+273 AENIDGDFTI
-283 ANGSGESFTS
+283 ANGSGGSFTS
-293 EIVFKNELG
+293 EVVFKNALG

-320 ISAIKATMNVTMD
+320 ISAINATMNVTMD

-340 YQAIQTKTNIQG
+340 YQAIQTKTDIQG
-352 RMSGTYTVKN
+352 RMSGTYTVKK

-368 NSLIAA
+368 NSRIAA
-374 DYRQAKLSLEGG
+374 DYRQAALSLEGG
-386 KFGAGDYDSS
+386 KFGAGHYDSLQV
-396 NTGTAY
+396 GTAY
-402 FKTANFESGGF
+402 FKTANFVSGGF
-413 AYENFAYHN
+413 AYENFANHN
-422 TMETG
+422 PMETEV
-427 TGDKIIITETFTK
+427 GDKIIITETFTK
-440 AAGSGKISVDFSDAN
+440 ADGSGKISVDFSDAN

-460 LENFILADS
+460 LENYILADS

-492 RLSDGAYDA
+492 LLSDGVYDA

-546 GVLALVYAG
+546 GLLALVYAG
-555 MRSKRRR
+555 MRSRRRR

>member
-1 MHWIF
+1 
-6 ENKIITNLDFI
+6 
-17 KKYAISIFMKTIQ
+17 
-30 LIRPT
+30 
-35 TFCLMALTFISSA
+35 MALTFISSA
-48 YSVDK
+48 YSADK

-70 DEALTQPTTHPIG
+70 DEALTQPTTYPIG

-93 KGSATVAPSSWVT
+93 KGTATVAPSSWVT

-123 INLGHELLNQGSPIN
+123 INLGHELLNQEKPIN

-152 ASTMT
+152 DGTMS

-186 KTYDSYGSETSLGF
+186 RTYDSYGTTSLNF

-218 NLGGCGVTGANVAA
+218 NFGGCGVSGANGAA
-232 LLNLKVDKMA
+232 LLNLTVDKMA
-242 VKGIMNIKRNGWMY
+242 VKGIMNIKRNGWGY
-256 SSVRFYK
+256 SNVTFNK

-273 AENTNGDFTI
+273 AENTDGDFTI
-283 ANGSGESFTS
+283 ANGSGGSFTS
-293 EIVFKNELG
+293 EVVFKNALG

-320 ISAIKATMNVTMD
+320 MSAIKATMNVTMD

-340 YQAIQTKTNIQG
+340 YQAVQTKTDIQG

-368 NSLIAA
+368 NSRIAA
-374 DYRQAKLSLEGG
+374 DYRLATLSLEGG
-386 KFGAGDYDSS
+386 KFGAGDYESS

-427 TGDKIIITETFTK
+427 AGDKIIITETFTK
-440 AAGSGKISVDFSDAN
+440 AAGSGKISVDFSDAS

-492 RLSDGAYDA
+492 LLSDGAYDA
-501 NADFYAEGIENGIVV
+501 NADFYAEGIENGVVV

-538 PAAAVALG
+538 PAAAVVLV
-546 GVLALVYAG
+546 GVLALVYVG

>member
-1 MHWIF
+1 MVIA
-6 ENKIITNLDFI
+6 NLDFI

-30 LIRPT
+30 FIRPSA
-35 TFCLMALTFISSA
+35 FCLMALTFISSA
-48 YSVDK
+48 YSADK

-93 KGSATVAPSSWVT
+93 KRSATYTPTSWVT
-106 QLDTYVG
+106 QIDTYVG
-113 NVISSGNDGI
+113 NVISSGDGGI
-123 INLGHELLNQGSPIN
+123 INLGKELLNQEVPIN

-152 ASTMT
+152 AGTMF
-157 FGTSFEKE
+157 FGTSFEDIE

-186 KTYDSYGSETSLGF
+186 KTYDSYGSETSLSF

-218 NLGGCGVTGANVAA
+218 NLGGCGVTDVNSAA
-232 LLNLKVDKMA
+232 LLNLAVDKMA
-242 VKGIMNIKRNGWMY
+242 VKGIMNIKRNGWGY
-256 SSVRFYK
+256 SNVTFNK

-273 AENTNGDFTI
+273 AENRDGDFTI
-283 ANGSGESFTS
+283 ANGSGGSFTS
-293 EIVFKNELG
+293 EVVFKNALG

-320 ISAIKATMNVTMD
+320 ISAINATMNVTMD

-340 YQAIQTKTNIQG
+340 YQAVQTKTDIQG

-368 NSLIAA
+368 NSRIAA
-374 DYRQAKLSLEGG
+374 DYRQAALSLEGG
-386 KFGAGDYDSS
+386 KFGAGHYDSLQV
-396 NTGTAY
+396 GTAY
-402 FKTANFESGGF
+402 FKTANFVSGGF
-413 AYENFAYHN
+413 AYENFANHN
-422 TMETG
+422 PMETEV
-427 TGDKIIITETFTK
+427 GDKIIITETFTK
-440 AAGSGKISVDFSDAN
+440 ATGSGKISVDFSDAN

-460 LENFILADS
+460 LENYILAES

-492 RLSDGAYDA
+492 LLSDGAYDA

-538 PAAAVALG
+538 PAAAVVLV

-555 MRSKRRR
+555 MKSKRRR

>member
-1 MHWIF
+1 MV
-6 ENKIITNLDFI
+6 IINLDFI

-30 LIRPT
+30 FIRPSA
-35 TFCLMALTFISSA
+35 FCLMALTFISSA
-48 YSVDK
+48 YSADK
-53 YFGNSS
+53 YFGNTS

-70 DEALTQPTTHPIG
+70 DEALTHPTTYPIG

-93 KGSATVAPSSWVT
+93 KRTAEYAPTSWVT
-106 QLDTYVG
+106 EVDTYVG
-113 NVISSGNDGI
+113 NVISSGDNGI
-123 INLGHELLNQGSPIN
+123 INLGKEVLNQGVPVN

-152 ASTMT
+152 ASRMT
-157 FGTSFEKE
+157 FGTSFDDKE

-186 KTYDSYGSETSLGF
+186 RTYDSYSETSLSF
-200 SYGDS
+200 SYEDS
-205 RLTSSLINVIGDV
+205 RLTNSLINVIGDV
-218 NLGGCGVTGANVAA
+218 NLGGCGVSDANVAA
-232 LLNLKVDKMA
+232 LLYLTVDKMA
-242 VKGIMNIKRNGWMY
+242 VKGIMNIKRNGWGF
-256 SSVRFYK
+256 SNVEFNK

-273 AENTNGDFTI
+273 AENIDGDFTI
-283 ANGSGESFTS
+283 ANRSGGSFTS
-293 EIVFKNELG
+293 EVVFKNALG
-302 TDYQYIGAIVD
+302 RDYQYIGAIVD

-320 ISAIKATMNVTMD
+320 ISAINATMNVTMD

-340 YQAIQTKTNIQG
+340 YQAKQTKTDIPG

-368 NSLIAA
+368 NSRIAA
-374 DYRQAKLSLEGG
+374 DYRLATLSLEGG
-386 KFGAGDYDSS
+386 KFGAGHYESS
-396 NTGTAY
+396 NIGIAY

-413 AYENFAYHN
+413 AYENFANHN
-422 TMETG
+422 TMEMEK
-427 TGDKIIITETFTK
+427 GDKIIITETFTK
-440 AAGSGKISVDFSDAN
+440 AAGSGKIAVDFSDAS

-460 LENFILADS
+460 LENYDYILAES
-469 ADSVEYWAE
+469 ADSVKYWAE
-478 ILTAGELSGFNLDT
+478 ILTAGELSGFNLET

-501 NADFYAEGIENGIVV
+501 NSDFYAEGIENVIAV
-516 FKWVESLD
+516 FKWVESQD

-546 GVLALVYAG
+546 GLLALVYAG

>member
-1 MHWIF
+1 
-6 ENKIITNLDFI
+6 
-17 KKYAISIFMKTIQ
+17 
-30 LIRPT
+30 
-35 TFCLMALTFISSA
+35 MALTFISSA
-48 YSVDK
+48 YSADK

-59 AIFTSDNAWYS
+59 AIFISDNAWYS

-93 KGSATVAPSSWVT
+93 KGSTTYAPTSWVT
-106 QLDTYVG
+106 QVDTYVG

-123 INLGHELLNQGSPIN
+123 INLGQELLNQGVPIN

-152 ASTMT
+152 AGTMT
-157 FGTSFEKE
+157 FGTSFGIE

-176 IDIGTQVYGG
+176 IDVGTQVYGG
-186 KTYDSYGSETSLGF
+186 RTYDSYGTTSLNF

-205 RLTSSLINVIGDV
+205 RLTNSLINVIGDV
-218 NLGGCGVTGANVAA
+218 NLGGCGVSDVNVAA
-232 LLNLKVDKMA
+232 LLNLTVDKMA
-242 VKGIMNIKRNGWMY
+242 VKGIMNIERNGWGY
-256 SSVRFYK
+256 SNVTFNK

-273 AENTNGDFTI
+273 AENRDGDFTI
-283 ANGSGESFTS
+283 ANGQGGSFTS
-293 EIVFKNELG
+293 EVVFKNALG

-313 DGNNRPD
+313 NGNNRPD
-320 ISAIKATMNVTMD
+320 ISSIKATMDVTMD

-340 YQAIQTKTNIQG
+340 YQAVQTKTYIQG

-368 NSLIAA
+368 NSRIAA
-374 DYRQAKLSLEGG
+374 DYRLATLSLEGG
-386 KFGAGDYDSS
+386 KFGAGHYESL

-402 FKTANFESGGF
+402 FKTANFVSGGF
-413 AYENFAYHN
+413 AYENFANHN
-422 TMETG
+422 TMETEV
-427 TGDKIIITETFTK
+427 GDKIIITETFTK
-440 AAGSGKISVDFSDAN
+440 AAGSGKISVDFSDAS

-460 LENFILADS
+460 LENFILPES
-469 ADSVEYWAE
+469 ADSVEHWAE

-492 RLSDGAYDA
+492 LLSDGAYDA

-546 GVLALVYAG
+546 GLLALVYAG

>member
-1 MHWIF
+1 MV
-6 ENKIITNLDFI
+6 ITNLDFI
-17 KKYAISIFMKTIQ
+17 KKYAKSIFMKTIQ

-35 TFCLMALTFISSA
+35 AFYLFALTFISSA
-48 YSVDK
+48 YSADK

-59 AIFTSDNAWYS
+59 AIFISDNAWYS

-93 KGSATVAPSSWVT
+93 KGTATVAPSSWVT

-123 INLGHELLNQGSPIN
+123 INFGHELLNQGVPIN

-152 ASTMT
+152 ASTMS

-186 KTYDSYGSETSLGF
+186 RTYDSYGTTSLNF

-218 NLGGCGVTGANVAA
+218 NLGGGGGSEANGAA
-232 LLNLKVDKMA
+232 LLNLTVDKMA
-242 VKGIMNIKRNGWMY
+242 VKGIMNIERKGWQY
-256 SSVRFYK
+256 SNVTFNK

-283 ANGSGESFTS
+283 ANGPGGSFTS
-293 EIVFKNELG
+293 EVVFKNALG

-320 ISAIKATMNVTMD
+320 MSAINATMNVTMD

-340 YQAIQTKTNIQG
+340 YQAIHSRTDITG

-368 NSLIAA
+368 NSRIAA
-374 DYRQAKLSLEGG
+374 DYRLATLSLEGG
-386 KFGAGDYDSS
+386 KFGAGHYDSLQV
-396 NTGTAY
+396 GTAY

-413 AYENFAYHN
+413 AYENFANHN
-422 TMETG
+422 TMEAEV
-427 TGDKIIITETFTK
+427 GDKIIITETFTK
-440 AAGSGKISVDFSDAN
+440 AAGSGKISVDFSDAS

-469 ADSVEYWAE
+469 ADSVEYWVE

-555 MRSKRRR
+555 MKSKRRR

>member
-1 MHWIF
+1 
-6 ENKIITNLDFI
+6 
-17 KKYAISIFMKTIQ
+17 
-30 LIRPT
+30 
-35 TFCLMALTFISSA
+35 MALTFISSA
-48 YSVDK
+48 YSADK

-59 AIFTSDNAWYS
+59 AIFISDNAWFL

-93 KGSATVAPSSWVT
+93 KGTATYAPTSWVT
-106 QLDTYVG
+106 QVDTYVG
-113 NVISSGNDGI
+113 NVISSGDSGI
-123 INLGHELLNQGSPIN
+123 INLGKELLNQGVPIN

-152 ASTMT
+152 ASRMS
-157 FGTSFEKE
+157 FGTSFDDIE

-186 KTYDSYGSETSLGF
+186 RTYDSYSETSLSF

-205 RLTSSLINVIGDV
+205 RLTNSLINVIGDV
-218 NLGGCGVTGANVAA
+218 NLGGCGVSGANGAA
-232 LLNLKVDKMA
+232 LLNLTVDKMA
-242 VKGIMNIKRNGWMY
+242 VKGIMNIKRNGWGF
-256 SSVRFYK
+256 SNVTFNK

-273 AENTNGDFTI
+273 AENIDGDFTI
-283 ANGSGESFTS
+283 ANGSGGSFTS
-293 EIVFKNELG
+293 EVVFKNALG

-320 ISAIKATMNVTMD
+320 ISAINATMNVTMD

-340 YQAIQTKTNIQG
+340 YQAVQTKTDIQG

-386 KFGAGDYDSS
+386 KFGAGHYDSS

-402 FKTANFESGGF
+402 FKTANFVSGGF
-413 AYENFAYHN
+413 AYENFANHN
-422 TMETG
+422 TMEMEV
-427 TGDKIIITETFTK
+427 GDKIIITETFTK
-440 AAGSGKISVDFSDAN
+440 AAGSGKIAVDFSDAS

-460 LENFILADS
+460 LENYILAES
-469 ADSVEYWAE
+469 ADSVEHWAE
-478 ILTAGELSGFNLDT
+478 ILTAGELSGFNLET

-546 GVLALVYAG
+546 GLLALVYAG

>member
-1 MHWIF
+1 MV
-6 ENKIITNLDFI
+6 ITNLDFI

-30 LIRPT
+30 FIRPSA
-35 TFCLMALTFISSA
+35 FCLMALTFISSA
-48 YSVDK
+48 YSADK

-70 DEALTQPTTHPIG
+70 DEALTQPTTYPIG

-152 ASTMT
+152 AGTMT

-186 KTYDSYGSETSLGF
+186 RTYDSYSETSLNF

-218 NLGGCGVTGANVAA
+218 NLGGCGVSDANVAA
-232 LLNLKVDKMA
+232 LLYLTVDKMA
-242 VKGIMNIKRNGWMY
+242 VKGIMNIERNGWGY
-256 SSVRFYK
+256 SNVTFNK

-283 ANGSGESFTS
+283 ANGSGGSFTS
-293 EIVFKNELG
+293 EVVFKNALG

-320 ISAIKATMNVTMD
+320 MSAINATMNVTMD

-340 YQAIQTKTNIQG
+340 YQAVHSRTDITG

-368 NSLIAA
+368 NSRIAA
-374 DYRQAKLSLEGG
+374 DYRLATLSLEGG
-386 KFGAGDYDSS
+386 KFGAGHYESS
-396 NTGTAY
+396 NIGTAY
-402 FKTANFESGGF
+402 FKTANFVSGGF
-413 AYENFAYHN
+413 AYENFANHN
-422 TMETG
+422 TMEMEV
-427 TGDKIIITETFTK
+427 GDKIIITETFTK
-440 AAGSGKISVDFSDAN
+440 AAGSGKISVDFSDAS

-460 LENFILADS
+460 LENFTLADS
-469 ADSVEYWAE
+469 ADSVEYWVE

-501 NADFYAEGIENGIVV
+501 NADFYAEGIENGVVV

>member
-1 MHWIF
+1 MV
-6 ENKIITNLDFI
+6 ITNLDFI
-17 KKYAISIFMKTIQ
+17 KKYAKSIFMKTVQ
-30 LIRPT
+30 FIRPSA
-35 TFCLMALTFISSA
+35 FCLMALTFISSA
-48 YSVDK
+48 YSADK

-59 AIFTSDNAWYS
+59 AIFISDNAWYS

-93 KGSATVAPSSWVT
+93 KGTATVAPSSWVT

-113 NVISSGNDGI
+113 NVISSGDSGI
-123 INLGHELLNQGSPIN
+123 INFGHELLNQGVPIN

-152 ASTMT
+152 ASTMS

-186 KTYDSYGSETSLGF
+186 RTYDSYGTTSLNF

-218 NLGGCGVTGANVAA
+218 NLGGGGGSEANGAA
-232 LLNLKVDKMA
+232 LLNLTVDKMA
-242 VKGIMNIKRNGWMY
+242 VKGIMNIERKGWQY
-256 SSVRFYK
+256 SNVTFNK

-283 ANGSGESFTS
+283 ANGPGGSFTS
-293 EIVFKNELG
+293 EVVFKNALG

-320 ISAIKATMNVTMD
+320 MSAINATMNVTMD

-340 YQAIQTKTNIQG
+340 YQAIHSRTDITG

-368 NSLIAA
+368 NSRIAA
-374 DYRQAKLSLEGG
+374 DYRLATLSLEGG
-386 KFGAGDYDSS
+386 KFGAGHYDSLQV
-396 NTGTAY
+396 GTAY

-413 AYENFAYHN
+413 AYENFANHN
-422 TMETG
+422 TMEAEV
-427 TGDKIIITETFTK
+427 GDKIIITETFTK
-440 AAGSGKISVDFSDAN
+440 AAGSGKISVDFSDAS

-460 LENFILADS
+460 LENYILAES
-469 ADSVEYWAE
+469 ADSVEHWAE
-478 ILTAGELSGFNLDT
+478 ILTAGELSGFNLET

-516 FKWVESLD
+516 FKWVGSLD

-546 GVLALVYAG
+546 GLLALVYAG
-555 MRSKRRR
+555 MRSRRRR

>member
-1 MHWIF
+1 MV
-6 ENKIITNLDFI
+6 ITNLDFI
-17 KKYAISIFMKTIQ
+17 KKYAKSIFMKTVQ
-30 LIRPT
+30 FIRPSA
-35 TFCLMALTFISSA
+35 FCLMALTFISSA
-48 YSVDK
+48 YSADK

-59 AIFTSDNAWYS
+59 AIFISDNAWYS

-93 KGSATVAPSSWVT
+93 KGTATVAPSSWVT

-113 NVISSGNDGI
+113 NVISSGDSGI
-123 INLGHELLNQGSPIN
+123 INFGHELLNQGVPIN

-152 ASTMT
+152 ASTMS

-186 KTYDSYGSETSLGF
+186 RTYDSYGTTSLNF

-218 NLGGCGVTGANVAA
+218 NLGGGGGSEANGAA
-232 LLNLKVDKMA
+232 LLNLTVDKMA
-242 VKGIMNIKRNGWMY
+242 VKGIMNIERKGWQY
-256 SSVRFYK
+256 SNVTFNK

-283 ANGSGESFTS
+283 ANGPGGSFTS
-293 EIVFKNELG
+293 EVVFKNALG

-320 ISAIKATMNVTMD
+320 MSAINATMNVTMD

-340 YQAIQTKTNIQG
+340 YQAVHSRTDITG

-368 NSLIAA
+368 NSRIAA
-374 DYRQAKLSLEGG
+374 DYRLATLSLEGG
-386 KFGAGDYDSS
+386 KFGAGNYESS
-396 NTGTAY
+396 NTGIAY

-413 AYENFAYHN
+413 AYENFANHN

-427 TGDKIIITETFTK
+427 TGDKIIITEIFTK
-440 AAGSGKISVDFSDAN
+440 AAGSGKISVDFSDAS

-546 GVLALVYAG
+546 GLLALVYAG
-555 MRSKRRR
+555 MRSRRRR

>member
-1 MHWIF
+1 MLVNIG
-6 ENKIITNLDFI
+6 NLKLDFI
-17 KKYAISIFMKTIQ
+17 RKYAISIFMKMKTIQ
-30 LIRPT
+30 FFRPT
-35 TFCLMALTFISSA
+35 AFYLLALTFISSA
-48 YSVDK
+48 YSADK

-59 AIFTSDNAWYS
+59 TTFISDKAWYS

-93 KGSATVAPSSWVT
+93 KGTATYAPTSWVT
-106 QLDTYVG
+106 QVDTYVG
-113 NVISSGNDGI
+113 NIISSGDSGI
-123 INLGHELLNQGSPIN
+123 INLGNELLNQGVPIN

-152 ASTMT
+152 AGTMS
-157 FGTSFEKE
+157 FGTSFDDKE

-186 KTYDSYGSETSLGF
+186 KTYDSYGDASLSF

-205 RLTSSLINVIGDV
+205 RLTSSLINVNGDV
-218 NLGGCGVTGANVAA
+218 NLGGCGVTGVNNAA
-232 LLNLKVDKMA
+232 LLNLTVDKMA
-242 VKGIMNIKRNGWMY
+242 VKGIMNIERNGWGY
-256 SSVRFYK
+256 SNVTFNK

-273 AENTNGDFTI
+273 AENRDGDFTI
-283 ANGSGESFTS
+283 ANGSGGSFTS
-293 EIVFKNELG
+293 EIVFKNALG

-340 YQAIQTKTNIQG
+340 YQAIQTKTDIQG

-374 DYRQAKLSLEGG
+374 DYRQAALSLEGG
-386 KFGAGDYDSS
+386 KFGAGHYESS

-402 FKTANFESGGF
+402 FKTANFKSGGF
-413 AYENFAYHN
+413 AYENFANHN
-422 TMETG
+422 PMETE

-440 AAGSGKISVDFSDAN
+440 AAESGKISVDFSDAS

-460 LENFILADS
+460 LENFTLADS
-469 ADSVEYWAE
+469 ADSVECWAE

-492 RLSDGAYDA
+492 LLSDGVYDA
-501 NADFYAEGIENGIVV
+501 NADFYAEGIENGVAV
-516 FKWVESLD
+516 FKWVESQD

-546 GVLALVYAG
+546 GVLALIYAG
-555 MRSKRRR
+555 MKSKRRR

>member
-1 MHWIF
+1 MLKAF
-6 ENKIITNLDFI
+6 
-17 KKYAISIFMKTIQ
+17 
-30 LIRPT
+30 
-35 TFCLMALTFISSA
+35 SA
-48 YSVDK
+48 YSADK

-70 DEALTQPTTHPIG
+70 DEALTQPTTYPIG

-165 GTAAVELTIGN
+165 GTAAVELTIGS
-176 IDIGTQVYGG
+176 IDVGTQVYGG
-186 KTYDSYGSETSLGF
+186 RTYDSYKETSLNF

-218 NLGGCGVTGANVAA
+218 NLGGGGGSDANGAA
-232 LLNLKVDKMA
+232 LLNLTVDKMA
-242 VKGIMNIKRNGWMY
+242 VKGIMNIERKGWQY
-256 SSVRFYK
+256 SNVTFNK

-283 ANGSGESFTS
+283 ANGPGGSFTS
-293 EIVFKNELG
+293 EVVFKNALG

-320 ISAIKATMNVTMD
+320 MSAINATMNVTMD

-340 YQAIQTKTNIQG
+340 YQAVHSRTDITG

-368 NSLIAA
+368 NSRIAA
-374 DYRQAKLSLEGG
+374 DYRLAKLSLEGG

-396 NTGTAY
+396 
-402 FKTANFESGGF
+402 
-413 AYENFAYHN
+413 
-422 TMETG
+422 
-427 TGDKIIITETFTK
+427 KIWSR
-440 AAGSGKISVDFSDAN
+440 G
-455 GNALN
+455 LR
-460 LENFILADS
+460 L
-469 ADSVEYWAE
+469 VEYRDC
-478 ILTAGELSGFNLDT
+478 IF
-492 RLSDGAYDA
+492 
-501 NADFYAEGIENGIVV
+501 
-516 FKWVESLD
+516 
-524 SGYSLQVGFAQVPE
+524 
-538 PAAAVALG
+538 
-546 GVLALVYAG
+546 
-555 MRSKRRR
+555 

>member
-1 MHWIF
+1 MVIP
-6 ENKIITNLDFI
+6 NLDFI
-17 KKYAISIFMKTIQ
+17 RKYAINIFMKTIQ
-30 LIRPT
+30 FFRPT
-35 TFCLMALTFISSA
+35 AFYLLALTFISSA
-48 YSVDK
+48 YSADK

-59 AIFTSDNAWYS
+59 AIFTSDKAWYS

-93 KGSATVAPSSWVT
+93 KGTATYAPTSWVT
-106 QLDTYVG
+106 QVDTYVG
-113 NVISSGNDGI
+113 NVISSGDGGI
-123 INLGHELLNQGSPIN
+123 INLGKELLNQGVPIN

-152 ASTMT
+152 DSTMT
-157 FGTSFEKE
+157 FGTSFEDE
-165 GTAAVELTIGN
+165 ESTAAVELTIGN

-186 KTYDSYGSETSLGF
+186 KTYDSYNNTTSLRF

-205 RLTSSLINVIGDV
+205 RLTSSLINVTGDV
-218 NLGGCGVTGANVAA
+218 NLGGCGVTGANVSA
-232 LLNLKVDKMA
+232 LLDLAVDKMA

-256 SSVRFYK
+256 SNVTFNK

-273 AENTNGDFTI
+273 AENRDGDFTI
-283 ANGSGESFTS
+283 ANGPGGSFTS
-293 EIVFKNELG
+293 EIVFKNALG

-340 YQAIQTKTNIQG
+340 YQAIQLKTDIQG

-368 NSLIAA
+368 NSRIAA
-374 DYRQAKLSLEGG
+374 DYRQAALSLEGG
-386 KFGAGDYDSS
+386 KFGAGHYESS

-402 FKTANFESGGF
+402 FKTANFKSGGF
-413 AYENFAYHN
+413 AYENFANHN

-440 AAGSGKISVDFSDAN
+440 AAGSGKISVDFSDAS

-492 RLSDGAYDA
+492 LLSDGAYDA
-501 NADFYAEGIENGIVV
+501 NADFYAEGIENGVVV

-555 MRSKRRR
+555 MKSKRRR

>member
-1 MHWIF
+1 MV
-6 ENKIITNLDFI
+6 ITNLDFMI
-17 KKYAISIFMKTIQ
+17 KYAISIFMKTIQ
-30 LIRPT
+30 LIRSSA
-35 TFCLMALTFISSA
+35 FCLMALTFISSA
-48 YSVDK
+48 YSADK

-59 AIFTSDNAWYS
+59 AIFISDKAWYS

-93 KGSATVAPSSWVT
+93 KGSTTYAPTSWVT
-106 QLDTYVG
+106 QVDTYVG
-113 NVISSGNDGI
+113 NVISSGDSGI
-123 INLGHELLNQGSPIN
+123 INLGNELLNQGVPIN

-152 ASTMT
+152 ASTMS
-157 FGTSFEKE
+157 FGTSFDDKE
-165 GTAAVELTIGN
+165 GTAAVEITIGN

-186 KTYDSYGSETSLGF
+186 RTYDSYGETSLSF

-205 RLTSSLINVIGDV
+205 RLTNSLINVIGDV
-218 NLGGCGVTGANVAA
+218 NFGGCGVSGANGAA
-232 LLNLKVDKMA
+232 LLNLTVDKMA
-242 VKGIMNIKRNGWMY
+242 VKGIMNIKRNGWGF
-256 SSVRFYK
+256 SNVTFNK
-263 AGVLELGGLV
+263 AGVLEQGGLV
-273 AENTNGDFTI
+273 AENIDGDFTI
-283 ANGSGESFTS
+283 ANRSGGSFTS
-293 EIVFKNELG
+293 EVVFKNALG

-320 ISAIKATMNVTMD
+320 ISAINATMNVTMD

-340 YQAIQTKTNIQG
+340 YQAVQTKTDIQG

-386 KFGAGDYDSS
+386 KFGAGHYDSS
-396 NTGTAY
+396 LRGTAY

-413 AYENFAYHN
+413 AYENFANHN
-422 TMETG
+422 TMEMEV
-427 TGDKIIITETFTK
+427 GDKIIITETFTK
-440 AAGSGKISVDFSDAN
+440 AAGSGKIAVDFSDAS

-460 LENFILADS
+460 LGNYDDILAES

-516 FKWVESLD
+516 FKWVGSLD
-524 SGYSLQVGFAQVPE
+524 SGYSLQVGFVQVPE
-538 PAAAVALG
+538 PAAVVALG
-546 GVLALVYAG
+546 GLLALVYAG
-555 MRSKRRR
+555 MRSRRRR

>member
-1 MHWIF
+1 
-6 ENKIITNLDFI
+6 
-17 KKYAISIFMKTIQ
+17 
-30 LIRPT
+30 
-35 TFCLMALTFISSA
+35 MALTFISSA
-48 YSVDK
+48 YSADK

-59 AIFTSDNAWYS
+59 AIFISDKAWYS

-93 KGSATVAPSSWVT
+93 KGSATYAPTSWVT
-106 QLDTYVG
+106 QVDTYVG
-113 NVISSGNDGI
+113 NVISSGDNGI
-123 INLGHELLNQGSPIN
+123 INLGKEVLNQGVPVN

-152 ASTMT
+152 AGTMT
-157 FGTSFEKE
+157 FGTSFDDIE

-186 KTYDSYGSETSLGF
+186 RTYDSYRTTSLSF

-205 RLTSSLINVIGDV
+205 RITSSQIKVNGDV
-218 NLGGCGVTGANVAA
+218 NLGGCGVENVNTEV
-232 LLNLKVDKMA
+232 LLDITADKMS
-242 VKGIMNIKRNGWMY
+242 VDGVMNIRRNGWAY
-256 SSVRFYK
+256 TNVTFYK
-263 AGVLELGGLV
+263 ACVLELGGLV

-283 ANGSGESFTS
+283 ANNTGATYTS
-293 EIVFKNELG
+293 EVVFKNALG
-302 TDYQYIGAIVD
+302 TDYQYIGAILD
-313 DGNNRPD
+313 NGNNRPD
-320 ISAIKATMNVTMD
+320 ISSIKATMDVTMD

-340 YQAIQTKTNIQG
+340 YQAVLNKTEIQG
-352 RMSGTYTVKN
+352 RMSGTYTVKK

-386 KFGAGDYDSS
+386 KFGAGHYDSLQV
-396 NTGTAY
+396 GTAY

-413 AYENFAYHN
+413 AYENFANHN
-422 TMETG
+422 TMEAEV
-427 TGDKIIITETFTK
+427 GDKIIITETFTK
-440 AAGSGKISVDFSDAN
+440 AAGSGKIAVDFSDAS

-460 LENFILADS
+460 LENYILAET
-469 ADSVEYWAE
+469 ADSVEHWAE

-538 PAAAVALG
+538 PAAAVALVG
-546 GVLALVYAG
+546 LLALVYAG